1 MGSERRRYVRIV
13 GPFDALRVGLMDS
26 PVTLYDL
33 SEGGCFV
40 NFVNEPPAAGRNLVL
55 KINVPQEGWI
65 CLKAQALYAKPE
77 FGFAVVFVEIPRDA
91 SDRLKRGLLRLQD
104 LLPDSDRERSITLPS
119 CPHCHGT
126 SVRPLGMAGSNLP
139 WFACHG
145 CGGVWA
151 ARDEEVGPETQ
162 IADSTSVTQPVGAKQ
177 ILIADDDGGVLALLQ
192 KALRDYGVLTGRDI
206 AEAWAVGCSAP
217 VDLLITDYLM
227 PDGTGEELI
236 NRLRERQ
243 PSLKVL
249 IMTGHGAMLDQ
260 EGFPW
265 WTQERHL
272 SKPFS
277 VGDLRLAVMEL
288 IGAPYK

>member
-1 MGSERRRYVRIV
+1 
-13 GPFDALRVGLMDS
+13 
-26 PVTLYDL
+26 
-33 SEGGCFV
+33 
-40 NFVNEPPAAGRNLVL
+40 
-55 KINVPQEGWI
+55 
-65 CLKAQALYAKPE
+65 
-77 FGFAVVFVEIPRDA
+77 
-91 SDRLKRGLLRLQD
+91 
-104 LLPDSDRERSITLPS
+104 
-119 CPHCHGT
+119 
-126 SVRPLGMAGSNLP
+126 
-139 WFACHG
+139 
-145 CGGVWA
+145 
-151 ARDEEVGPETQ
+151 
-162 IADSTSVTQPVGAKQ
+162 
-177 ILIADDDGGVLALLQ
+177 
-192 KALRDYGVLTGRDI
+192 
-206 AEAWAVGCSAP
+206 
-217 VDLLITDYLM
+217 M

>member
-1 MGSERRRYVRIV
+1 MGSERRRHVRIV
-13 GPFDALRVGLMDS
+13 GPFDAYRLGLIDS
-26 PVTLYDL
+26 PVTLADL

-40 NFVNEPPAAGRNLVL
+40 NFVNAPPEAGRDLVL

-65 CLKAQALYAKPE
+65 CLKAQTLYAKPE

-104 LLPDSDRERSITLPS
+104 LSPDSGSVQPITLPS

-126 SVRPLGMAGSNLP
+126 SVRPLGMAVSNLP
-139 WFACHG
+139 WFACQS
-145 CGGVWA
+145 CDAVWS

-162 IADSTSVTQPVGAKQ
+162 IADSASATQPVGAKR

-192 KALRDYGVLTGRDI
+192 KALRDYGVFTGRDV

-249 IMTGHGAMLDQ
+249 IMTGHVAMLDQ
-260 EGFPW
+260 EGYPW
-265 WTQERHL
+265 WTRERHL

-288 IGAPYK
+288 IGAPYV